1 MDKALL
7 TYRETGNLDERG
19 PAKTTIGREQGSEQ
33 AFRSRADP
41 GDEGSFNPD
50 DLGPGRP
57 S

>member
-50 DLGPGRP
+50 NLGPGRP